1 MRTERICT
9 DEKAAKKFFG
19 GDAVLTR
26 YLSARIT
33 TLRSAV
39 SMDDLI
45 KRKDK
50 SPLRL
55 HMLHN
60 KGNKRYKGCFAI
72 DLKTIREPWRIIFEP
87 LDDNREPFD
96 EPSIYPF
103 ACKVRII
110 EIMEISKHYE

>member
-1 MRTERICT
+1 
-9 DEKAAKKFFG
+9 
-19 GDAVLTR
+19 
-26 YLSARIT
+26 
-33 TLRSAV
+33 
-39 SMDDLI
+39 
-45 KRKDK
+45 
-50 SPLRL
+50 
-55 HMLHN
+55 MLHN